1 VKQTLH
7 HMTVHSPFS
16 DRHITSHFSSVPIV
30 VCRFYTWVAPGDVGL
45 HFSLMLEGKANAVE
59 EETH

>member
-1 VKQTLH
+1 
-7 HMTVHSPFS
+7 MTVHSPFS